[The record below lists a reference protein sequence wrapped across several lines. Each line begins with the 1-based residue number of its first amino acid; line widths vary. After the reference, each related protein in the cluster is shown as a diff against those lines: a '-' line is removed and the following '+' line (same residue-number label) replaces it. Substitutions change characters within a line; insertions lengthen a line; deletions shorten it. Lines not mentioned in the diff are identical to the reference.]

1 MALQHEKENCLMQK
15 ILVRADDLG
24 YSEAFNYGLARAV
37 KSGIVRCVGV
47 MPNMEWAE
55 HGVRLLDGTD
65 VTFTVHANI
74 CQGRPITDPARIP
87 SLVDENGFFKDKSLY
102 REAKEDF
109 VVLEE
114 AVMEVE
120 AQYNRLVELTGK
132 KPFMVEAHAV
142 PSNNFMKAIAIVAQR
157 NGVESMK
164 IDFATM
170 RASIGKYFIKH
181 SMDSGNADYNPFES
195 FKKAALQP
203 MAEDECA
210 MMVLHPGYVDEYV
223 LTTSYITT
231 ARAMEVA
238 FAINPEVPK
247 WCEEN
252 GVKLM
257 TYADLL

>member
-1 MALQHEKENCLMQK
+1 MKK

-37 KSGIVRCVGV
+37 KSGIVRSVGV

-74 CQGRPITDPARIP
+74 CQGRPITDPSLIP

-109 VVLEE
+109 VVLDEV
-114 AVMEVE
+114 VMEVE

-142 PSNNFMKAIAIVAQR
+142 PRANFNKAIAMLNQKYGLILMGFDPSRGPKIGNHV
-157 NGVESMK
+157 MK
-164 IDFATM
+164 F
-170 RASIGKYFIKH
+170 

-195 FKKAALQP
+195 FKKAAMLPQ
-203 MAEDECA
+203 AEDECT

-231 ARAMEVA
+231 QRALEVA
-238 FAINPEVPK
+238 FAINPDVPK

-257 TYADLL
+257 TYADL

>member
-1 MALQHEKENCLMQK
+1 MKK

-37 KSGIVRCVGV
+37 KSGIVRSVGV

-55 HGVRLLDGTD
+55 HGVNLLKDTD

-74 CQGRPITDPARIP
+74 CQGRPITDPKLIP
-87 SLVDENGFFKDKSLY
+87 SLVDENGIFKDKSLY

-114 AVMEVE
+114 VVMEVE
-120 AQYNRLVELTGK
+120 AQYQRLVELTGK

-142 PSNNFMKAIAIVAQR
+142 PSANFNKALAIVGQKYGLTLMSFEPGKGA
-157 NGVESMK
+157 K
-164 IDFATM
+164 
-170 RASIGKYFIKH
+170 IGKYVMKF
-181 SMDSGNADYNPFES
+181 SMDSGNPDYNPFES

-203 MAEDECA
+203 MEADEAC

-231 ARAMEVA
+231 QRALEVA
-238 FAINPEVPK
+238 FAINPEVPR

-257 TYADLL
+257 TYADL

>member
-1 MALQHEKENCLMQK
+1 MAKL
-15 ILVRADDLG
+15 LVRADDLG

-55 HGVRLLDGTD
+55 HGVRLLDGEP

-74 CQGRPITDPARIP
+74 CQGKPITDPRLVP
-87 SLVDENGFFKDKSLY
+87 SLVDENGEFKDKSLY

-114 AVMEVE
+114 VLMEVE
-120 AQYNRLVELTGK
+120 AQYQRLVELTGK

-142 PSNNFMKAIAIVAQR
+142 PSANFNKALTIVGQR
-157 NGVESMK
+157 HGLKTMDFVPGRGPK
-164 IDFATM
+164 IGDTVLKF
-170 RASIGKYFIKH
+170 
-181 SMDSGNADYNPFES
+181 SMDSGKPDYDPFES
-195 FKKAALQP
+195 LKKAALQP
-203 MAEDECA
+203 MAEDEAC

-231 ARAMEVA
+231 QRALEVA
-238 FAINPEVPK
+238 MATNPEVPK
-247 WCEEN
+247 WCQEN
-252 GVKLM
+252 GVQLL
-257 TYADLL
+257 TYADL

>member
-1 MALQHEKENCLMQK
+1 MKK

-24 YSEAFNYGLARAV
+24 YSEAFNYGLARSV
-37 KSGIVRCVGV
+37 KSGIVRSVGV

-55 HGVRLLDGTD
+55 HGVRLMDGEP

-74 CQGRPITDPARIP
+74 CQGRPITDPKLIP
-87 SLVDENGFFKDKSLY
+87 SLVDENGFFKDKTLY

-114 AVMEVE
+114 VVMEVE
-120 AQYNRLVELTGK
+120 AQYQRLVELTGR
-132 KPFMVEAHAV
+132 KPYMVEAHAV
-142 PSNNFMKAIAIVAQR
+142 PSNNFHKALAIVGQKHGLTLMSFDPAR
-157 NGVESMK
+157 GPKVGNHVMK
-164 IDFATM
+164 F
-170 RASIGKYFIKH
+170 

-210 MMVLHPGYVDEYV
+210 MMVLHPGFVDEYV

-231 ARAMEVA
+231 QRALEVA

-257 TYADLL
+257 TYADL

>member
-1 MALQHEKENCLMQK
+1 MKK

-37 KSGIVRCVGV
+37 KSGIVRSVGV

-74 CQGRPITDPARIP
+74 CQGRPITDPSLIP

-109 VVLEE
+109 VVLDEV
-114 AVMEVE
+114 VMEVE

-142 PSNNFMKAIAIVAQR
+142 PSNNFHKALNIVGQKYGLILMGFDPSRGPKIGNHVMK
-157 NGVESMK
+157 
-164 IDFATM
+164 F
-170 RASIGKYFIKH
+170 

-195 FKKAALQP
+195 FKKAAMLPQ
-203 MAEDECA
+203 AEDECT

-231 ARAMEVA
+231 QRALEVA
-238 FAINPEVPK
+238 FAINPDVPK

-257 TYADLL
+257 TYADL